1 MTETATAIHLAL
13 DAVKRDFDPASP
25 ATAQAEHSEQKLPD
39 SPEIGEQVR
48 PHPKASSASPRA
60 PPGRI
65 LLTREQVLV
74 RCGIS
79 DATLRRRMAS
89 GLLPRPVE
97 LGNKYC
103 LRWYSDE
110 LETALAG
117 LIRQSQPAANPQS

>member
-13 DAVKRDFDPASP
+13 DAVERGFDPASP
-25 ATAQAEHSEQKLPD
+25 ATVHVEHTGQRHSD
-39 SPEIGEQVR
+39 SPETGKQRR
-48 PHPKASSASPRA
+48 PHPKASPASPRA

>member
-25 ATAQAEHSEQKLPD
+25 ATAQAE
-39 SPEIGEQVR
+39 

-110 LETALAG
+110 LETAVAG

>member
-1 MTETATAIHLAL
+1 MTADTAIQHAL
-13 DAVKRDFDPASP
+13 DAMERDFEPASRTTVDIASDEQKQPDNPETEKQPRSDPKASP
-25 ATAQAEHSEQKLPD
+25 AA
-39 SPEIGEQVR
+39 
-48 PHPKASSASPRA
+48 PRA

-97 LGNKYC
+97 LGNRYC

-110 LETALAG
+110 LEAALAG